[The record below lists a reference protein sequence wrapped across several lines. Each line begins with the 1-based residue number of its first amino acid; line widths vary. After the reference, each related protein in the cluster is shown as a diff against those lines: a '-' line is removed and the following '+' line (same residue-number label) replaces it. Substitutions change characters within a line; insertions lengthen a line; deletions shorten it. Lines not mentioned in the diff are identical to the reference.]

1 MRSGEEYLDQLLA
14 AALQENMGVADTANQ
29 TAASVKKEITSDT
42 QEKQAAPDETTE
54 KMEQISDRLPENLQ
68 ETETGDM
75 QIDLDHLEWDKMQ
88 NVTLE
93 NLMDAAEAAQ
103 EEAVQEEAVREE
115 VTPELSDDPNHMMTP
130 DEIAALLAAQESK
143 TEDEQ
148 LLGDQ
153 PEEPAREETVQ
164 AEVMPELSDD
174 PNHMMT
180 PDEIAALLAAQES
193 KTEDEQLLGEQPE
206 EPVWEEAVRE
216 EVMPELSDDP
226 NHMMTPDEI
235 AALLAAQE
243 SKTEDEQL
251 LGDQSEE
258 TVREN
263 EMDDIIV
270 PETEPEDD
278 LNRMMTPEEI
288 AALLESQ
295 GDDMDIDE
303 AASEEEI
310 EEQLKN
316 AESLGMEEAEAA
328 EAAFEAENADLDIT
342 QMLGGLGEDDADI
355 SDIADLLKK
364 SDHNELL
371 DESLVSEETN
381 AVSGEETDAIDAEE
395 TSEVQEKGKKKKQKK
410 KKEKKE
416 NADAEDDTES
426 EKKPGFFQKL
436 LDVLTT
442 VEEEEG
448 ENSLV
453 PEQEQTKL
461 SNENLDVLNQLDAEE
476 NKKGKKKPKKEKKV
490 KEKKEKKKPKKEK
503 VKKVAANEEPSKKIP
518 KIFIVRTYALSFS
531 ILAALL
537 LLAAYLPG
545 QKIFEKARNDYY
557 HGNYMDAF
565 LGMYGKE
572 LSESDQLIYDSART
586 IVLLQRKYQSFE
598 NNKAMQLEYN
608 AIDALIQGVGKYEE
622 LLPEAER
629 LGVVSQLN
637 DTRGQIEQALAE
649 EYQLT
654 WDDAREILNYDALDY
669 TNKLYSIVDGT
680 PFHFK
685 ADEINEQYGL
695 PPVSATSAGVEAEN
709 MQGMETMQDLLPEE
723 EAYMNQ
729 EIPLSEATTDTT
741 AESPEIPDTPQVSA
755 EAEIGGTPVEVQIDS
770 NKF

>member
-14 AALQENMGVADTANQ
+14 AALQENMDVAETVNP
-29 TAASVKKEITSDT
+29 TAASVKKEITLDT
-42 QEKQAAPDETTE
+42 QEKQATPEETME
-54 KMEQISDRLPENLQ
+54 KTEQISDRIPEALQ
-68 ETETGDM
+68 ETETDDM
-75 QIDLDHLEWDKMQ
+75 QIDLDNLDWDKMQ

-103 EEAVQEEAVREE
+103 EETVQEEAVQEEAVQEE

-130 DEIAALLAAQESK
+130 EEIAALLAAQEGE
-143 TEDEQ
+143 TEEEQ
-148 LLGDQ
+148 
-153 PEEPAREETVQ
+153 PEETVQ
-164 AEVMPELSDD
+164 
-174 PNHMMT
+174 
-180 PDEIAALLAAQES
+180 ES
-193 KTEDEQLLGEQPE
+193 
-206 EPVWEEAVRE
+206 
-216 EVMPELSDDP
+216 
-226 NHMMTPDEI
+226 
-235 AALLAAQE
+235 
-243 SKTEDEQL
+243 
-251 LGDQSEE
+251 
-258 TVREN
+258 
-263 EMDDIIV
+263 EMDDIVV

-278 LNRMMTPEEI
+278 PNHMMTPEEI
-288 AALLESQ
+288 AALLAAQ
-295 GDDMDIDE
+295 GDDVDIDE
-303 AASEEEI
+303 TASEEEI

-316 AESLGMEEAEAA
+316 AESLGVEEAEAA
-328 EAAFEAENADLDIT
+328 EAAFDAENADLDIT
-342 QMLGGLGEDDADI
+342 QMLGGDDADI

-364 SDHNELL
+364 SDQNELV
-371 DESLVSEETN
+371 DESLVPEEKD
-381 AVSGEETDAIDAEE
+381 VVPGEEDSAEE
-395 TSEVQEKGKKKKQKK
+395 ASEVQEKAKKKKHKK
-410 KKEKKE
+410 KKEKAKKTGTE
-416 NADAEDDTES
+416 ETTES

-436 LDVLTT
+436 LNALTT
-442 VEEEEG
+442 EDEEEE
-448 ENSLV
+448 EKSSV
-453 PEQEQTKL
+453 PEQDQTKL

-518 KIFIVRTYALSFS
+518 RIYIVRTYALSFS
-531 ILAALL
+531 VLAALL

-637 DTRGQIEQALAE
+637 ETRGLIEQALAE

-695 PPVSATSAGVEAEN
+695 PPASASSVDVEGEDV
-709 MQGMETMQDLLPEE
+709 QGMETMQDLLPEE

-729 EIPLSEATTDTT
+729 EIPLSDTTTDTA
-741 AESPEIPDTPQVSA
+741 AESPEISDTPQEPA

-770 NKF
+770 NQF

>member
-14 AALQENMGVADTANQ
+14 AAVQENMGVAETVNP
-29 TAASVKKEITSDT
+29 TAASVKKEITLDT
-42 QEKQAAPDETTE
+42 QEKQAAPEESME
-54 KMEQISDRLPENLQ
+54 KTEQISDEISEALQ
-68 ETETGDM
+68 ETETDDM
-75 QIDLDHLEWDKMQ
+75 QIDLDHLDWDKMQ

-103 EEAVQEEAVREE
+103 GEAIQEEPVQEEAVWEETVQEE
-115 VTPELSDDPNHMMTP
+115 VRPELSDDPNHMMTP

-143 TEDEQ
+143 TEEEQ
-148 LLGDQ
+148 LLGEQ
-153 PEEPAREETVQ
+153 LEEPVRKETVREE
-164 AEVMPELSDD
+164 AMPELSDD

-180 PDEIAALLAAQES
+180 PDEIAALLAAQEN
-193 KTEDEQLLGEQPE
+193 KTEEEQPE
-206 EPVWEEAVRE
+206 KEQAEEP
-216 EVMPELSDDP
+216 
-226 NHMMTPDEI
+226 
-235 AALLAAQE
+235 
-243 SKTEDEQL
+243 
-251 LGDQSEE
+251 
-258 TVREN
+258 VREN
-263 EMDDIIV
+263 EMDDIVV

-278 LNRMMTPEEI
+278 PNRMMTPEEI
-288 AALLESQ
+288 AALLASQ
-295 GDDMDIDE
+295 GDDVDIDE
-303 AASEEEI
+303 SASEEEI

-316 AESLGMEEAEAA
+316 AESLGTEEAEAA
-328 EAAFEAENADLDIT
+328 EAAFDAENADLDIT
-342 QMLGGLGEDDADI
+342 QMLGVDDADI

-364 SDHNELL
+364 SDQNELV
-371 DESLVSEETN
+371 DESLVREGQDSVPEEENITEDTEKD
-381 AVSGEETDAIDAEE
+381 EEDA
-395 TSEVQEKGKKKKQKK
+395 SQVQEKVKKKKHKK
-410 KKEKKE
+410 KKADKSDVKE
-416 NADAEDDTES
+416 TTDG

-436 LDVLTT
+436 LDVLTV
-442 VEEEEG
+442 VEDEEG
-448 ENSLV
+448 DSSV

-461 SNENLDVLNQLDAEE
+461 SSENLDVLNQLDAEE
-476 NKKGKKKPKKEKKV
+476 NKKVKKKPKKEKKV

-503 VKKVAANEEPSKKIP
+503 VKKVAINEEPSKKIP
-518 KIFIVRTYALSFS
+518 RVYIVRTFTLSFS
-531 ILAALL
+531 VLAALL
-537 LLAAYLPG
+537 ILAAYLPG

-629 LGVVSQLN
+629 LGVVTRLN
-637 DTRGQIEQALAE
+637 ETRGLIEQALVE

-654 WDDAREILNYDALDY
+654 WDGAREILNYDALDY

-695 PPVSATSAGVEAEN
+695 PPTSATSAGVEVEN

-729 EIPLSEATTDTT
+729 QIPLSDTATDTT
-741 AESPEIPDTPQVSA
+741 AESTEIPDTPQVPA

-770 NKF
+770 NQF

>member
-54 KMEQISDRLPENLQ
+54 KTEQISDRLPENLQ

-130 DEIAALLAAQESK
+130 DEIAALLAAQESE
-143 TEDEQ
+143 TEEEQ
-148 LLGDQ
+148 RQ
-153 PEEPAREETVQ
+153 
-164 AEVMPELSDD
+164 LSDD

-193 KTEDEQLLGEQPE
+193 ETEEEQPQ
-206 EPVWEEAVRE
+206 
-216 EVMPELSDDP
+216 LSDDP
-226 NHMMTPDEI
+226 NHIMTPDEI

-243 SKTEDEQL
+243 STTEEEQP
-251 LGDQSEE
+251 EE
-258 TVREN
+258 TGGEN
-263 EMDDIIV
+263 EMDDIVV
-270 PETEPEDD
+270 PETDPEDD
-278 LNRMMTPEEI
+278 PNRMMTQEEI

-328 EAAFEAENADLDIT
+328 EAAFDAENADLDIT

-364 SDHNELL
+364 SDQNELV

-395 TSEVQEKGKKKKQKK
+395 DAEETSEVQEKGKKKKQKK
-410 KKEKKE
+410 KKEKKK

-442 VEEEEG
+442 VEEEEE
-448 ENSLV
+448 ENSSV

-503 VKKVAANEEPSKKIP
+503 VKKVAADEEPSKKIP

-729 EIPLSEATTDTT
+729 EISLPDTTTDTT
-741 AESPEIPDTPQVSA
+741 TDTSTESREITNTPQVPA

-770 NKF
+770 NQF